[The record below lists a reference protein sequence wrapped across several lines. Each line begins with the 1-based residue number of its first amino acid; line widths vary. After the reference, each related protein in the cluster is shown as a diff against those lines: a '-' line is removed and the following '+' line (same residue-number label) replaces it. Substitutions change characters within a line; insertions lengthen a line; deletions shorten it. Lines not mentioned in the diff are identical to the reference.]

1 MCPPGRLLLV
11 GAMGSTGANGE
22 AFRKLSKWPCGRV
35 KPPSAARQGGRQ
47 PAEASE
53 RCGAEKSGPGARA
66 MAPTPWRGR
75 HRRRPKEGTRV
86 SFRDAQSFRA
96 RSRRPERLGLDT
108 VVLHLEV
115 EGLVVHAQESRGLTL
130 VPPRGLKGQ
139 ADRLP
144 LRLGGGPAGDLLQGG
159 AHFFSQPSHHGSS

>member
-1 MCPPGRLLLV
+1 
-11 GAMGSTGANGE
+11 
-22 AFRKLSKWPCGRV
+22 
-35 KPPSAARQGGRQ
+35 
-47 PAEASE
+47 
-53 RCGAEKSGPGARA
+53 

-75 HRRRPKEGTRV
+75 YRRRPKEGTRV

-96 RSRRPERLGLDT
+96 RSRRPERLGLDA
-108 VVLHLEV
+108 VVFHLEV
-115 EGLVVHAQESRGLTL
+115 QGLVVHAQESRGLTL

-159 AHFFSQPSHHGSS
+159 AHFFSQPSHHGSSTLATRGPASAVRANSDSAAPLMAGKAAGDLWRRWRKSGA